1 MINLFSCPECLF
13 LIVRYLL
20 LQMLPDQIL
29 LFHQPLK
36 FTNQILRILETLY
49 RQYIMLLTSEQ
60 IFRNSCR
67 LNRIANYQCRHA
79 GGICCNCCMC
89 PCPDKATALTDI
101 ALQFFTAS
109 IRNLYQSLCG
119 FIFFIKPGKWL
130 PVTTCGINAICISV
144 CPIIHS
150 ISCS

>member
-67 LNRIANYQCRHA
+67 LNRIANYSVGTQVEYAAIVACVRAPTKKRH
-79 GGICCNCCMC
+79 
-89 PCPDKATALTDI
+89 
-101 ALQFFTAS
+101 
-109 IRNLYQSLCG
+109 
-119 FIFFIKPGKWL
+119 
-130 PVTTCGINAICISV
+130 
-144 CPIIHS
+144 
-150 ISCS
+150 

>member
-20 LQMLPDQIL
+20 LQMLPDRIL

-49 RQYIMLLTSEQ
+49 RQYIMLLTSKQ
-60 IFRNSCR
+60 ILCNSNR
-67 LNRIANYQCRHA
+67 LNRIANHQCRHA
-79 GGICCNCCMC
+79 GGICRNRCMR
-89 PCPDKATALTDI
+89 PCPDKETALADI

-109 IRNLYQSLCG
+109 IRDLYQSLCR
-119 FIFFIKPGKWL
+119 FIFFIKLGKWL
-130 PVTTCGINAICISV
+130 PV
-144 CPIIHS
+144 IIILPHYMWN
-150 ISCS
+150 